1 MTRKWS
7 DALDNGANL
16 LIAVP
21 GGGDGPGGVLVCC
34 ENFVLYRHQGVGELR
49 AVLPRREDL
58 PPERGVLI
66 VSHAAHKK
74 KAYSFF
80 LLQSEYGDVYKATL
94 QYGADGAAAELKVK
108 YFDTLPPAV
117 SLCVLKTG
125 FLFAGSEFGA
135 HALYQFIGTGEDDD
149 PADAESSS
157 AALVA
162 TDEGYAPVFFAPR
175 GGLKNLL
182 LVDELPSLMPLTDMK
197 VANLTG
203 EETPQIYCLSGR

>member
-74 KAYSFF
+74 KAYS
-80 LLQSEYGDVYKATL
+80 L
-94 QYGADGAAAELKVK
+94 
-108 YFDTLPPAV
+108 
-117 SLCVLKTG
+117 
-125 FLFAGSEFGA
+125 
-135 HALYQFIGTGEDDD
+135 
-149 PADAESSS
+149 
-157 AALVA
+157 
-162 TDEGYAPVFFAPR
+162 
-175 GGLKNLL
+175 
-182 LVDELPSLMPLTDMK
+182 
-197 VANLTG
+197 
-203 EETPQIYCLSGR
+203 